1 MCIRDRYAL
10 ADCNNFF
17 VSCERVFRPDLNG
30 KPVIVLSNNDG
41 CAVARSNC
49 LLYTSRNDYHNY
61 LRRERNKGMN
71 RVNSILSR
79 NREIIR
85 SLLSKGIESIDT
97 RELSMLAFDFTH
109 FTSMDKR
116 ILGRTCYH
124 IYEYCY
130 YYRCV

>member
-1 MCIRDRYAL
+1 MDTKRNCKRCGAR
-10 ADCNNFF
+10 F
-17 VSCERVFRPDLNG
+17 VGRSDKIFCCDSC
-30 KPVIVLSNNDG
+30 
-41 CAVARSNC
+41 
-49 LLYTSRNDYHNY
+49 RNDYHNY

-130 YYRCV
+130 YYSANGDVHFSLKE